1 MRLDA
6 MAHSTFLRA
15 CLILFDEYV
24 AIPSGLGIA
33 NYSHS
38 PWHARENREIIVD
51 VANSS
56 ERRAP
61 HIGENMKAE
70 EGLKI
75 VWDTS

>member
-1 MRLDA
+1 

-15 CLILFDEYV
+15 CLILFDEHV

-38 PWHARENREIIVD
+38 PRHAREDREIIAD
-51 VANSS
+51 VANFS
-56 ERRAP
+56 ERRVP